1 MARQRL
7 FDERRQHASDEPIFL
22 KVTVPNGF
30 VTGYLGKCPPG
41 ISEDEWLRL
50 ALWLDPKGVEHA
62 PKKQQILTF
71 HLMIFEWLERSR
83 VVQELKGVTG
93 PGH

>member
-41 ISEDEWLRL
+41 ISEDEWSRL

-71 HLMIFEWLERSR
+71 HLMIFEWLDGCVSCRS
-83 VVQELKGVTG
+83 LKA
-93 PGH
+93 